1 MADIIDRTLSLL
13 PVLFRQLPVP
23 YVVIGGFAVNVW
35 GLARATLDVD
45 VMVGGRARQFEL
57 LTTLVVQYG
66 LDPQPQFLE
75 ANPLLRGV
83 VFRCRMENFHIDFL
97 RPRDAHDWQV
107 LRRRR
112 EETFADHR
120 LWVPTPEDLILMK
133 LKVGRDR
140 DFDDAMR
147 IVEQNTTDLD
157 YRYLARWG
165 RKLGVDEELNYVLRP
180 PG

>member
-35 GLARATLDVD
+35 GLERATLDID
-45 VMVGGRARQFEL
+45 VMVGGRVRQFEL
-57 LTTLVVQYG
+57 LTTLVEQYG
-66 LDPQPQFLE
+66 LEPQAQFLE
-75 ANPLLRGV
+75 TNPLLRGV

-97 RPRDAHDWQV
+97 RPRDAHDRQV

-112 EETFADHR
+112 EGTFAGHQ
-120 LWVPTPEDLILMK
+120 LWFPAPEDLILMK

-140 DFDDAMR
+140 DFDDALR
-147 IVEQNTTDLD
+147 IVEQNTTNLN
-157 YRYLARWG
+157 YQYLARWG
-165 RKLGVDEELNYVLRP
+165 RKLGVNEELDYVLRP
-180 PG
+180 LG

>member
-1 MADIIDRTLSLL
+1 MVDIIDRTLSLL
-13 PVLFRQLPVP
+13 PVLFQQLPVP

-35 GLARATLDVD
+35 GLERATLDVD
-45 VMVGGRARQFEL
+45 VMVGGRTRQFEL

-66 LDPQPQFLE
+66 LDPQAQFLE

-83 VFRCRMENFHIDFL
+83 VFRCRTENFHVDFL
-97 RPRDAHDWQV
+97 RSRDAHDRQV

-112 EETFADHR
+112 EETFAGHR
-120 LWVPTPEDLILMK
+120 LWFPAPEDLILMK

-147 IVEQNTTDLD
+147 IVEQNTADLN
-157 YRYLARWG
+157 YHYLARWG
-165 RKLGVDEELNYVLRP
+165 RKLGVEEELTYVLRP
-180 PG
+180 LG